1 MIPRIRIHER
11 HVLLWLLGVTVTTMV
26 VGGLWLGLGTRHE
39 PHKLAPGGAARI
51 RWMRPGEPSLLA
63 DYFDPSGLSLPSER
77 GLSGAA
83 WRHVVSVGH
92 TEYQPEQA
100 PAFLALPAALPLPVL
115 LPEPPLGLLTQ
126 VAIAPA
132 AVIPESSS
140 GSVAELA
147 ATNSAVEITG
157 ALRGRPIVQAPVLPV
172 ADAAVRATRILIAVT
187 ADGRV
192 RYAVVERSSGN
203 EQLDGAAVGAVRQ
216 MWFAPEATV
225 DPLAL
230 TWGVAKLHW
239 AERI

>member
-11 HVLLWLLGVTVTTMV
+11 HVLLWLLGVTMATM
-26 VGGLWLGLGTRHE
+26 GGGALWLGLGSRHE

-51 RWMRPGEPSLLA
+51 RWMRPGQASLLA
-63 DYFDPSGLSLPSER
+63 DYFDPSVLSLPSQR
-77 GLSGAA
+77 GFSGAA
-83 WRHVVSVGH
+83 WQHVLSVGH
-92 TEYQPEQA
+92 AEYQPDQA
-100 PAFLALPAALPLPVL
+100 PAFLALPVALPLPVL

-126 VAIAPA
+126 VEIAPA
-132 AVIPESSS
+132 AVIPEPG

-172 ADAAVRATRILIAVT
+172 ADAAVRATRVLIAVT

-203 EQLDGAAVGAVRQ
+203 EQLDGTAVGAVRQ
-216 MWFAPEATV
+216 MWFAPEAAV